1 MDTYAA
7 ELAALPN
14 TIAARIDEYAEE
26 LRARITAP
34 DYVSDMHELLGGQI
48 HHLIFGGVEGDP
60 GGRVWPLNKAE
71 WVTLRAMPRF
81 EQLLKDHCHDRLDVG
96 FYEDP
101 VQGMSV
107 AVTAAIA
114 DIVAFRA
121 IELNGGV
128 NTELAT
134 ERSTGRPATESIT
147 TPQG

>member
-1 MDTYAA
+1 MDYHGTIPAS
-7 ELAALPN
+7 ED

-34 DYVSDMHELLGGQI
+34 DYVSDMHDQLGGQI
-48 HHLIFGGVEGDP
+48 HHLIFGGSEADK
-60 GGRVWPLNKAE
+60 GGRVHPRNDRE

-81 EQLLKDHCHDRLDVG
+81 EQLLKDHCEDRLDVG
-96 FYEDP
+96 YYESPID
-101 VQGMSV
+101 GMIV

-128 NTELAT
+128 DAELAT
-134 ERSTGRPATESIT
+134 AHRTGKPATESIT
-147 TPQG
+147 TLAP